1 MFCSRKTTMLA
12 VSSAWVTGGMV
23 GLARA
28 AKYSVRKGTDG
39 MDAESERFGALLAA
53 MTRAVCAGDGKAAAA
68 CFTPA
73 GVYHDGFYGE
83 FAGREA
89 IARMIRDFFHRD
101 ASDFEWQVFDVCSD
115 GRVGYARYRFSYVSK
130 IAGSAGRRIG
140 FSGIS
145 FCVLQGGRIKRYG
158 EIFERAP
165 VLAQLGF
172 ADERILK
179 AMKHWAG

>member
-1 MFCSRKTTMLA
+1 MTETSRNLDQLLVRMTTA
-12 VSSAWVTGGMV
+12 ICNG
-23 GLARA
+23 
-28 AKYSVRKGTDG
+28 
-39 MDAESERFGALLAA
+39 DAE
-53 MTRAVCAGDGKAAAA
+53 AAAA
-68 CFTPA
+68 CFTPE

-89 IARMIRDFFHRD
+89 IARMITHFFHRD
-101 ASDFEWQVFDVCSD
+101 ARDFEWRLSDACSD
-115 GRVGYARYRFSYVSK
+115 GHMGYARYRFSYVSK
-130 IAGSAGRRIG
+130 IRGSEGRRIG

-145 FCVLQGGRIKRYG
+145 FCMLEGSHIRRYG

-179 AMKHWAG
+179 AVKRWAK